1 MRNVLVTGAAGG
13 LGACVCDR
21 LAASGDTVFAAD
33 VAAEALRSLKGR
45 PGVVPLRLDVT
56 STRDVARAR
65 KRIEALTDGL
75 DGLVG
80 CAGIFRA
87 GALVEVD
94 EAAMAAALDVNVMGT
109 FRVVRAFFPLLA
121 KRGGTV
127 VLIGSESSR
136 CAMPFNGP
144 YTVSKCALQA
154 YADVLRRELAF
165 LGMRVAFIQP
175 GAIRTPLLSGARSM
189 VEAGKDR
196 TRFPAQMDM
205 VRRML
210 AREWEKGMEP
220 AQVARVV
227 VRALRARRP
236 RAVYRVGNDPLRA
249 ILGMVPAGWVDLLIR
264 TLR

>member
-1 MRNVLVTGAAGG
+1 
-13 LGACVCDR
+13 
-21 LAASGDTVFAAD
+21 
-33 VAAEALRSLKGR
+33 
-45 PGVVPLRLDVT
+45 
-56 STRDVARAR
+56 
-65 KRIEALTDGL
+65 
-75 DGLVG
+75 
-80 CAGIFRA
+80 
-87 GALVEVD
+87 
-94 EAAMAAALDVNVMGT
+94 
-109 FRVVRAFFPLLA
+109 
-121 KRGGTV
+121 
-127 VLIGSESSR
+127 
-136 CAMPFNGP
+136 
-144 YTVSKCALQA
+144 
-154 YADVLRRELAF
+154 
-165 LGMRVAFIQP
+165 MRVAFIQP